1 MQYTTIGLGTLIV
14 IFSIYTLYLSLT
26 ASDKQIRLV
35 YMKSKLGSFG
45 GSFLHALVY
54 VIIPIVFASFMI
66 NAGLN
71 GETITE
77 FISE

>member
-1 MQYTTIGLGTLIV
+1 MQYTTIGLGTVIV

-35 YMKSKLGSFG
+35 YMKSKLGLFWG
-45 GSFLHALVY
+45 TFLHTLVY
-54 VIIPIVFASFMI
+54 VIIPIIFAGFMI

-71 GETITE
+71 GETITR
-77 FISE
+77 FITE